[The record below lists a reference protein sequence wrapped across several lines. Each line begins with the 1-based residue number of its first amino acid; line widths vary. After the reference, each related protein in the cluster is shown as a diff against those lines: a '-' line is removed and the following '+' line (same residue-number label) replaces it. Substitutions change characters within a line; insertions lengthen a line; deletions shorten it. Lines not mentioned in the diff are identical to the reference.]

1 MAFDAAELTAEVRK
15 LAARH
20 EQLHERLSRVTGP
33 VAGYEEM
40 TLPQLAAYGLEKLGI
55 EPPDAD
61 DDPSVVALEFALRGR
76 GGQSGLGAGMDAGGL
91 PSFLDRYLNGT

>member
-1 MAFDAAELTAEVRK
+1 MAAYDAAEITQAVRE

-20 EQLHERLSRVTGP
+20 EQLHERLSRVIGP

-55 EPPDAD
+55 EPPDEAD
-61 DDPSVVALEFALRGR
+61 DPAVVALEQALRGR
-76 GGQSGLGAGMDAGGL
+76 ASGGMGAGMDAGD
-91 PSFLDRYLNGT
+91 SFIDRYINGS

>member
-1 MAFDAAELTAEVRK
+1 MAFDAAEVTAAVRR

-20 EQLHERLSRVTGP
+20 EQLHERLSRVIGP

-40 TLPQLAAYGLEKLGI
+40 TLPQLAAHGLAKLGI

-61 DDPSVVALEFALRGR
+61 DDPRVIALEHVLRGR
-76 GGQSGLGAGMDAGGL
+76 SGGGMGAASMDAGDT
-91 PSFLDRYLNGT
+91 FIDRYINS